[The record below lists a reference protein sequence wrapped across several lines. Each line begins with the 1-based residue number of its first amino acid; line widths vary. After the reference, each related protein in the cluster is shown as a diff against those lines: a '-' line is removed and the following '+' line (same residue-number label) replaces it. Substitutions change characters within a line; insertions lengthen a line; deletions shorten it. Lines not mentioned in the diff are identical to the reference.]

1 MKNLFFTV
9 LFLCGSISF
18 SQSFRDLDKSPM
30 DRAIYP
36 SGMSASTKTAVI
48 TYSRPQLKGRS
59 FEDIVPSGKIWRTG
73 ANESTE
79 LRLFKPINIDG
90 KKLDAGTYT
99 IFTIPNKDSITFI
112 VNSVINVWGSY
123 AYSEDNDVLRV
134 DIPLNESNEQLEAFS
149 IAFGEDNGVSKMYFG
164 WDKIRFEVPFSSE

>member
-1 MKNLFFTV
+1 MKNIFFTA
-9 LFLCGSISF
+9 LFLFASISF
-18 SQSFRDLDKSPM
+18 SQSFSDLDKSPM

-79 LRLFKPINIDG
+79 LRLFKPINING
-90 KKLDAGTYT
+90 KRLDAGTYT
-99 IFTIPNKDSITFI
+99 IFTIPNKDSVTFI
-112 VNSVINVWGSY
+112 VNSVINVW
-123 AYSEDNDVLRV
+123 
-134 DIPLNESNEQLEAFS
+134 
-149 IAFGEDNGVSKMYFG
+149 
-164 WDKIRFEVPFSSE
+164 

>member
-1 MKNLFFTV
+1 
-9 LFLCGSISF
+9 
-18 SQSFRDLDKSPM
+18 M

-90 KKLDAGTYT
+90 KRLDVGTYT
-99 IFTIPNKDSITFI
+99 IFTIPNKESVTFI

>member
-1 MKNLFFTV
+1 MKNLFFTA
-9 LFLCGSISF
+9 LFLCASISF

-36 SGMSASTKTAVI
+36 SGMSASTKTAVV

-59 FEDIVPSGKIWRTG
+59 FEEIVPSGKIWRTG

-90 KKLDAGTYT
+90 KKLDVGTYT
-99 IFTIPNKDSITFI
+99 IFTIPKKNSVTFI

-123 AYSEDNDVLRV
+123 AYNEDYDVLRV
-134 DIPLNESNEQLEAFS
+134 DVPLTKSNDQLEAFS
-149 IAFGEDNGVSKMYFG
+149 IAFGEDNGVSKIYFG

>member
-1 MKNLFFTV
+1 MKNLFFTI
-9 LFLCGSISF
+9 LFLCASISF
-18 SQSFRDLDKSPM
+18 SQNFRGLDKSPM

-36 SGMSASTKTAVI
+36 SGMSASTKTAVV

-59 FEDIVPSGKIWRTG
+59 FEEIVPSGKIWRTG

-90 KKLDAGTYT
+90 KKLDVGTYT
-99 IFTIPNKDSITFI
+99 IFTIPKENSVTFI

-123 AYSEDNDVLRV
+123 AYSEDRDVLRV
-134 DIPLNESNEQLEAFS
+134 DVPITKSNEQLEAFS

>member
-1 MKNLFFTV
+1 MKNLFFTII
-9 LFLCGSISF
+9 FLCASISF

-36 SGMSASTKTAVI
+36 SGMSASTKTAVV

-59 FEDIVPSGKIWRTG
+59 FEEIVPGGKIWRTG

-79 LRLFKPINIDG
+79 LRLFKSINIDG
-90 KKLDAGTYT
+90 KKLDVGTYT
-99 IFTIPNKDSITFI
+99 IFTIPKENSVTFI

-123 AYSEDNDVLRV
+123 AYSEDRDVLRV
-134 DIPLNESNEQLEAFS
+134 DVPITKSNEQLEAFS

-164 WDKIRFEVPFSSE
+164 WDKIRFEVPFISE